1 MAAKLMRQ
9 LALTHKKL
17 RNIPRRKR
25 ALARWAASFAG
36 LVFAQ
41 QDGERYTHWK
51 IPVHLNRVEGRQ
63 TTPALQA
70 FCAQQLIVAAQHLI
84 DAATI
89 EPALSDYRVACLII
103 WPYLH
108 QSEVTI
114 FYDPEYYQGF
124 INTTQTLPH
133 CQLLEHL
140 ALDLPPHWQTIGVD
154 VTQPDDDQAISWWV
168 LSVI

>member
-1 MAAKLMRQ
+1 MRQ

-36 LVFAQ
+36 LIFPQ
-41 QDGERYTHWK
+41 QNGERYTHWK
-51 IPVHLNRVEGRQ
+51 IPVHLHMVEGTQ
-63 TTPALQA
+63 TTPELQA
-70 FCAQQLIVAAQHLI
+70 FCVQQLIVAAQHLR

-89 EPALSDYRVACLII
+89 EPAPRDYRVACLII

-124 INTTQTLPH
+124 INTQTPLPRSELSH
-133 CQLLEHL
+133 QL
-140 ALDLPPHWQTIGVD
+140 ALDIPAHWPVCGVD
-154 VTQPDDDQAISWWV
+154 VTQPDDAQTVTWWV
-168 LSVI
+168 IG